1 MRILIIGAN
10 GMLGKD
16 LAEDWKGDVI
26 IPADSRDADI
36 RELKPVR

>member
-16 LAEDWKGDVI
+16 LAEDWKGDFI
-26 IPADSRDADI
+26 ILFVLLVGGI
-36 RELKPVR
+36 RGSCQVR